1 MISMHSYLRRL
12 ILPVAL
18 LLTALTPA
26 IASAHE
32 VYVLPPDVVA
42 RDLLLPGLPVMD
54 ILHDHTASFFFWMF
68 ITVWAVLTVL
78 SISLSKPVERYLLPV
93 LQPLKK
99 YAPLSARL
107 TLGIAIFASGY
118 MGALFGPELPLTA
131 FISLGFVPVLK
142 LILMALGILV
152 ALGLFTR
159 IAAVLLMIVFAG
171 SLPHYG
177 TYMLTYANYLG
188 EMFVTLIVGNSS
200 LALDRFFHHRYPH
213 VFHSMLL
220 WCEARAFIIL
230 RMTFGISLIFASV
243 YAKFLHAQLA
253 LDTVTRY
260 GLDHV
265 FPFQA
270 PFIVLGAFAIEVLLG
285 LFFLFGIEIRFAS
298 LFLLFWLSLSLL
310 YFGEAVWPHI
320 ILAGVAIAIFMHGYD
335 RYTIELRYL
344 RRKGKRAMEPIF

>member
-1 MISMHSYLRRL
+1 M
-12 ILPVAL
+12 
-18 LLTALTPA
+18 

-32 VYVLPPDVVA
+32 VYVLPPDLIA
-42 RDLLLPGLPVMD
+42 HDLTMPGLQVLD

-68 ITVWAVLTVL
+68 ITIWAILTVL
-78 SISLSKPVERYLLPV
+78 SISVSKPVERYLSPV
-93 LQPLKK
+93 LRPLKR
-99 YAPLSARL
+99 YAPLVARL

-118 MGALFGPELPLTA
+118 FGALFGPELPFT
-131 FISLGFVPVLK
+131 SFVAAGIVPTLE
-142 LILMALGILV
+142 ILMMALG
-152 ALGLFTR
+152 ALITIGLFTR
-159 IAAVLLMIVFAG
+159 AASALLIIVFAA

-177 TYMLTYANYLG
+177 SYMFTYANYLG
-188 EMFVTLIVGNSS
+188 EMFITLTLGNASF
-200 LALDRFFHHRYPH
+200 AIDRYFHHRYPH
-213 VFHSMLL
+213 VFHTLLL
-220 WCEARAFIIL
+220 WCEERAFVIL
-230 RMTFGISLIFASV
+230 RVSFGISLIFASV
-243 YAKFLHAQLA
+243 YAKYIHAQLA

-260 GLDHV
+260 GLDTV

-344 RRKGKRAMEPIF
+344 RRSGKRATEPVF